1 MSEETNDIN
10 RILCAVKF
18 SADQHRYQT
27 RKGEDATPYINHPI
41 EVAEVLA
48 RIGGVNDVDVLIA
61 AILHDT
67 VEDTGATP
75 EQIEEM
81 FGFRVRGFVM
91 EVTDDKSLPKKE
103 RKQKQVEHAPHLS
116 REAKQIKL
124 CDKSSNVREI
134 ASNPP
139 ADWSKA
145 RKLEYLDWGERVVA
159 GLRGVN
165 KDLEDY
171 FDGILK
177 NAREKL
183 TKEN

>member
-1 MSEETNDIN
+1 MNQSTTDID

-18 SADQHRYQT
+18 SADQHRYQR
-27 RKGEDATPYINHPI
+27 RKGADATPYINHPI
-41 EVAEVLA
+41 EVAETLC

-67 VEDTGATP
+67 VEDTGASA
-75 EQIEEM
+75 EQIEEL
-81 FGFRVRGFVM
+81 FGSRVRSFVM
-91 EVTDDKSLPKKE
+91 EVTDDKSLPNNE

-124 CDKSSNVREI
+124 CDKSSNIKEI
-134 ASNPP
+134 MNNPP
-139 ADWSKA
+139 EGWSQE
-145 RKLEYLDWGERVVA
+145 RKLEYLNWGERVVA

-171 FDGILK
+171 FDEILRQAK
-177 NAREKL
+177 TKL
-183 TKEN
+183 TEES